1 MSDRPAR
8 PLTPLKGLLARP
20 FPPDYP
26 DFHSEGAPPCTEVD
40 PDLFF
45 PLDRD
50 DSLNP
55 AATTLGNPDTSRS
68 IYAVSAA
75 AVKGVCAPCPYK
87 EQCLAWALD
96 NSEPGIWGGTTDH
109 DRRLIKRR
117 NLRARN

>member
-8 PLTPLKGLLARP
+8 PLTPSKGLLASP
-20 FPPDYP
+20 FPEDYP
-26 DFHSEGAPPCTEVD
+26 DFHSEGPAPCTEVD

-45 PLDRD
+45 PLDKD
-50 DSLNP
+50 DPLN
-55 AATTLGNPDTSRS
+55 AASIGNPNTSHS
-68 IYAVSAA
+68 IYPMSTA
-75 AVKGVCAPCPYK
+75 AVKQVCAGCPYV